1 MAQEN
6 SERPSL
12 SLPAALNEELFAAEE
27 ARTGR
32 QILIMVGGG
41 LRFAIF
47 ADEAESVS
55 VFRTPTPLP
64 QAPAA
69 VLGVTG
75 VKGRMITV
83 LDPVDLLGQRTSTER
98 NFLVELKGDEQLGL
112 AIERAEKII
121 DVQPED
127 IDSSNQSG
135 LVYGIVMIDGLPVTI
150 IDTSKLFDEAV
161 RGVDRRRPR
170 IQ

>member
-6 SERPSL
+6 SERPSF
-12 SLPAALNEELFAAEE
+12 SLPAALSEELFADEE

-32 QILIMVGGG
+32 DILIMIGGG

-55 VFRTPTPLP
+55 VFRKPTPLP
-64 QAPAA
+64 HAPSAA
-69 VLGVTG
+69 LGVIG

-112 AIERAEKII
+112 AIEQAE
-121 DVQPED
+121 
-127 IDSSNQSG
+127 
-135 LVYGIVMIDGLPVTI
+135 
-150 IDTSKLFDEAV
+150 
-161 RGVDRRRPR
+161 
-170 IQ
+170 